1 MGGGVRGVEPPVS
14 GAWVGWAHCWVLRE
28 RASLGV
34 GFLGLFGATCLALC
48 LVVGCVGV
56 VVRLFFVN
64 CIVDAS
70 IC

>member
-1 MGGGVRGVEPPVS
+1 M
-14 GAWVGWAHCWVLRE
+14 GWAHCWVLRK